1 MKKDHTTT
9 KEISFAAKIIEGLE
23 PSAAYRASKYKSD
36 VMSPESI
43 KCEAQKLLNRPHIA
57 HTIKQAKK
65 EQIEVA
71 ILTRKEALEILT
83 TDARAKEIIPPDR
96 HRAIKQIVD
105 MQGWN
110 APKVSEISGPDGGPI
125 RAATELTDAELLK
138 IINGDDESEGLI
150 GVDAEQVR

>member
-43 KCEAQKLLNRPHIA
+43 KANAQKLLRKPHIVL
-57 HTIKQAKK
+57 TVDQGKRT
-65 EQIEVA
+65 QINQA
-71 ILTRKEALEILT
+71 ILTRGEALEILT
-83 TDARAKEIIPPDR
+83 TDARAKEIMPADR
-96 HRAIKQIVD
+96 HRAVKQVTD

-125 RAATELTDAELLK
+125 RTAAELTDAELMK
-138 IINGDDESEGLI
+138 IANGDNKH
-150 GVDAEQVR
+150 